1 MAEGKWRHASEHEAT
16 PHYYRAAE
24 QAVTKKT
31 PLRLN
36 NAARWPSG
44 IGERAGLASSRALKK
59 RRSRYGP
66 GHDLFPLMRT
76 GVKHARLGPAD
87 RRTVLV
93 CGS

>member
-44 IGERAGLASSRALKK
+44 IGERAGLASRAMPCNSVLLPVAKPMVQ
-59 RRSRYGP
+59 S
-66 GHDLFPLMRT
+66 
-76 GVKHARLGPAD
+76 LGF
-87 RRTVLV
+87 R
-93 CGS
+93 